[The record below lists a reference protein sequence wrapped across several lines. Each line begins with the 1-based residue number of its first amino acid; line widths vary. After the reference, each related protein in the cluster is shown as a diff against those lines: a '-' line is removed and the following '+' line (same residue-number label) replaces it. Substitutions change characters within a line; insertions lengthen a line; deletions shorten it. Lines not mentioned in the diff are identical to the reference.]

1 MNVASVFKDR
11 KVGLISFTAYISLL
25 ITLIGGAAILVMVRQ
40 QLAIENDAQR
50 IYDVVMPK
58 VFESTRM
65 VRSLERLARG
75 GRAILSISEAGER
88 MAMRLRL
95 DSIAMDGSLQG
106 DLTMRNQVEGAFR
119 IIDLNLADMSLPG
132 AASRAIMLSRWEPA
146 EQMLFDTAE
155 AIGAAA
161 ATSAAEETDHIIT
174 SARAARSDLTLAAG
188 MLISASAL
196 GFLIIYFAFSRPVVR
211 LARSLRLARE
221 GYLLGE
227 GVEVIREL
235 QILHDAAVELARAHR
250 ELEAARTELGRLQP
264 DDNPSR

>member
-1 MNVASVFKDR
+1 MNIAAIFKDR
-11 KVGLISFTAYISLL
+11 KFGLISFTAYISLL
-25 ITLIGGAAILVMVRQ
+25 ITLIGGAAILVMARQ

-75 GRAILSISEAGER
+75 GRAILSIPDAAER
-88 MAMRLRL
+88 TAMRQQL
-95 DSIAMDGSLQG
+95 DSIVMDGSLQG
-106 DLTMRNQVEGAFR
+106 DLTMRSRVENAFQ
-119 IIDLNLADMSLPG
+119 IIDRNLDDMARP
-132 AASRAIMLSRWEPA
+132 AHASRAMMLARWEPA

-155 AIGAAA
+155 AVGAAA
-161 ATSAAEETDHIIT
+161 ATSATEETDHIIT

-188 MLISASAL
+188 MLIGASTL

-221 GYLLGE
+221 GYMLGE

-235 QILHDAAVELARAHR
+235 QVLHDAAVELARAHR
-250 ELEAARTELGRLQP
+250 ELDAARSKLDRLKP
-264 DDNPSR
+264 EDNPPH